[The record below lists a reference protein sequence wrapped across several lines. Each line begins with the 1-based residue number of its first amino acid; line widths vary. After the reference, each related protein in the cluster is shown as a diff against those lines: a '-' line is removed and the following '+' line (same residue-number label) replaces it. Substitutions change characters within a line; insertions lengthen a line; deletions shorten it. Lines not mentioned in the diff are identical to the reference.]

1 MTQLPSPSPAPS
13 PDPSPDRPRNAVVAS
28 AAYCD
33 GRRIAEVPIGE
44 AGAWAAK
51 DGHFVWIGL
60 WEPDEALLMEVK
72 RQFGLHELA
81 VEDALHAH
89 QRPKLDVYG
98 DSLFMVLRTARLE
111 KGELVLGE
119 THVFAGRGYVVTVR
133 HGASTSYSPVRAR
146 AESAPHLLKHGEDFI
161 VYTIMDYV
169 VDCYFPVL
177 DQMGATVDEL
187 DAMLIARPP
196 STGEIER
203 IHQLRRDLER
213 LRRNASPLL
222 EVCSRLERFDLPMID
237 QAIRPYYRDVQ
248 DHVIRVNEQ
257 IGSLREVL
265 SFAFETSMILATARQ
280 NDVTRKLAAWAAIL
294 AVPTAVAGLY
304 GMNFEHMPELHW
316 RYGYPAVLAVIAVV
330 CTALYVRFRRTGWL

>member
-1 MTQLPSPSPAPS
+1 MTLPPEPTPSPSH
-13 PDPSPDRPRNAVVAS
+13 NAVVAS
-28 AAYCD
+28 AAYCE
-33 GRRIAEVPIGE
+33 GRRIADVPIAE

-51 DGHFVWIGL
+51 EGHFVWIGL
-60 WEPDEALLMEVK
+60 WEPDEALLKEVK
-72 RQFGLHELA
+72 QQFGLHELA

-89 QRPKLDVYG
+89 QRPKVDIYG
-98 DSLFMVLRTARLE
+98 ESLFMVLRTARLE

-169 VDCYFPVL
+169 VDCYFPVV
-177 DQMGATVDEL
+177 DQMAATADEL
-187 DAMLIARPP
+187 DALLIARPP
-196 STGEIER
+196 SMAEIEC

-237 QAIRPYYRDVQ
+237 PAIRPYYRDVQ

-265 SFAFETSMILATARQ
+265 SFAFETSMILASARQ

-316 RYGYPAVLAVIAVV
+316 RYGYPAVLAVIIAVCAV
-330 CTALYVRFRRTGWL
+330 LYVRFRRMGWL

>member
-1 MTQLPSPSPAPS
+1 MTLPPSPVPTHNP
-13 PDPSPDRPRNAVVAS
+13 VMAS

-33 GRRIAEVPIGE
+33 GRRIADVPVAE
-44 AGAWAAK
+44 AGAWAGK

-89 QRPKLDVYG
+89 QRPKVEVYG

-111 KGELVLGE
+111 REVLVLGE

-146 AESAPHLLKHGEDFI
+146 AESAPHLLKHGEDFV
-161 VYTIMDYV
+161 VYTVMDYV
-169 VDCYFPVL
+169 VDCYALL
-177 DQMGATVDEL
+177 DQMAAMVEEL
-187 DAMLIARPP
+187 DALMIARPP
-196 STGEIER
+196 GTAEIER

-213 LRRNASPLL
+213 LRRNALPLL

-237 QAIRPYYRDVQ
+237 PAIRPYYRDVQ

-257 IGSLREVL
+257 IASLREVL
-265 SFAFETSMILATARQ
+265 SFAFETSMILAAARQ

-294 AVPTAVAGLY
+294 AVPTAIAGLY

-316 RYGYPAVLAVIAVV
+316 RYGYPAVLAAIAAV
-330 CTALYVRFRRTGWL
+330 CAGLYIRFRRTGWL

>member
-1 MTQLPSPSPAPS
+1 MTLPPEPTHIHNPGHT
-13 PDPSPDRPRNAVVAS
+13 AVVAS
-28 AAYCD
+28 AAYCE
-33 GRRIAEVPIGE
+33 GRRIADVPIAE

-51 DGHFVWIGL
+51 EHHFVWIGL
-60 WEPDEALLMEVK
+60 WEPDEALLMQVK
-72 RQFGLHELA
+72 QQFGLHELA

-89 QRPKLDVYG
+89 QRPKVDVYG

-177 DQMGATVDEL
+177 DQMATTVDEL
-187 DAMLIARPP
+187 DALLIARPP
-196 STGEIER
+196 SMTEIER

-237 QAIRPYYRDVQ
+237 PAIRPYYRDVQ

-265 SFAFETSMILATARQ
+265 SFAFETSMILASARQ

-316 RYGYPAVLAVIAVV
+316 RYGYPAVLVVIVAVCA
-330 CTALYVRFRRTGWL
+330 ALYVRFRRMGWL

>member
-1 MTQLPSPSPAPS
+1 MPLPPSPEPIAN
-13 PDPSPDRPRNAVVAS
+13 PDAVVAS
-28 AAYCD
+28 AVYRD
-33 GRRIAEVPIGE
+33 GRRVADVAITE

-51 DGHFVWIGL
+51 EGAFVWIGL

-89 QRPKLDVYG
+89 QRPKIEVYG

-111 KGELVLGE
+111 NDALVLGE

-133 HGASTSYSPVRAR
+133 HGASSSYSPVRAR
-146 AESAPHLLKHGEDFI
+146 CESAPHLLKHGEDFV

-177 DQMGATVDEL
+177 EQMAGLVDEL
-187 DAMLIARPP
+187 DAMLIVRPP
-196 STGEIER
+196 GTAEIER

-222 EVCSRLERFDLPMID
+222 EVCSRLERFELPIID
-237 QAIRPYYRDVQ
+237 PVIRPYYRDVH

-265 SFAFETSMILATARQ
+265 SFAFETSMILAAARQ

-294 AVPTAVAGLY
+294 AVPTAIAGLY

-316 RYGYPAVLAVIAVV
+316 RYGYPAVLAAIAVTCV
-330 CTALYVRFRRTGWL
+330 ALYVRFRRTGWL

>member
-1 MTQLPSPSPAPS
+1 MTLP
-13 PDPSPDRPRNAVVAS
+13 PDPSHPHNAPHNAVVAS
-28 AAYCD
+28 AAYCQ
-33 GRRIAEVPIGE
+33 GRRIADVPIAE

-51 DGHFVWIGL
+51 EGHFVWIGL

-72 RQFGLHELA
+72 QQFGLHELA

-89 QRPKLDVYG
+89 QRPKVDIYG
-98 DSLFMVLRTARLE
+98 ESLFMVLRTARLE

-169 VDCYFPVL
+169 VDCYFPVV
-177 DQMGATVDEL
+177 DQMAATADEL
-187 DAMLIARPP
+187 DALLIARPP
-196 STGEIER
+196 SMAEIEC

-237 QAIRPYYRDVQ
+237 PAIRPYYRDVQ

-316 RYGYPAVLAVIAVV
+316 RYGYPAVLALIIAVCAV
-330 CTALYVRFRRTGWL
+330 LYVRFRRMGWL

>member
-1 MTQLPSPSPAPS
+1 MTSCFAISSAP
-13 PDPSPDRPRNAVVAS
+13 VVAS
-28 AAYCD
+28 AVYHG
-33 GRRIAEVPIGE
+33 GRRVAEVPIAE
-44 AGAWAAK
+44 AGAWASR

-60 WEPDEALLMEVK
+60 WEPDEPLLMEVK
-72 RQFGLHELA
+72 HQFDLHELA

-89 QRPKLDVYG
+89 QRPKVEVYG

-111 KGELVLGE
+111 GEELVFGE
-119 THVFAGRGYVVTVR
+119 THIFAGKGYVVTVR
-133 HGASTSYSPVRAR
+133 HGASTTYSPVRAR
-146 AESAPHLLKHGEDFI
+146 CESAPQLLKHGEDFV
-161 VYTIMDYV
+161 VYTVMDYV

-177 DQMGATVDEL
+177 EQMA
-187 DAMLIARPP
+187 DAVEALEASLMRHPP
-196 STGEIER
+196 GMAEVER

-213 LRRNASPLL
+213 LRRIASPLL

-237 QAIRPYYRDVQ
+237 ADIRPYYRDVQ

-265 SFAFETSMILATARQ
+265 SFAFETSMILAAGRQ

-294 AVPTAVAGLY
+294 AVPTAIAGVY

-316 RYGYPAVLAVIAVV
+316 QYGYPAALAVIALV
-330 CTALYVRFRRTGWL
+330 CIGLFIRFKRMGWL

>member
-1 MTQLPSPSPAPS
+1 MTLPPEPTPTPSAPH
-13 PDPSPDRPRNAVVAS
+13 NAVVAS
-28 AAYCD
+28 AAYCE
-33 GRRIAEVPIGE
+33 GRRIADVPIAE

-72 RQFGLHELA
+72 QQFGLHELA

-89 QRPKLDVYG
+89 QRPKVDIYG
-98 DSLFMVLRTARLE
+98 ESLFMVLRTARLE

-177 DQMGATVDEL
+177 DQMAATADEL
-187 DAMLIARPP
+187 DALLIARPP
-196 STGEIER
+196 SMAEIEC

-237 QAIRPYYRDVQ
+237 PAIRPYYRDVQ

-257 IGSLREVL
+257 IGSLREIL
-265 SFAFETSMILATARQ
+265 SFAFETSMILASARQ

-294 AVPTAVAGLY
+294 AVPTAIAGIY
-304 GMNFEHMPELHW
+304 GMNFENMPELKW
-316 RYGYPAVLAVIAVV
+316 RYGYFAVLGLIFSACAV
-330 CTALYVRFRRTGWL
+330 LYWRFRRSGWL

>member
-1 MTQLPSPSPAPS
+1 MTLPPESAPAPS
-13 PDPSPDRPRNAVVAS
+13 SAPENARAAVVAS

-33 GRRIAEVPIGE
+33 GRRVADLPIAE
-44 AGAWAAK
+44 AGAGAAK
-51 DGHFVWIGL
+51 AGPFVWIGL

-72 RQFGLHELA
+72 HQFGLHELA

-98 DSLFMVLRTARLE
+98 DSLFMVLRTAKLE

-133 HGASTSYSPVRAR
+133 HGASSSYSPVRAR

-177 DQMGATVDEL
+177 DQMAATVDEL
-187 DAMLIARPP
+187 DALLIARPP

-237 QAIRPYYRDVQ
+237 PAIRPYYRDVQ

-265 SFAFETSMILATARQ
+265 SFAFETSMILASARQ

-316 RYGYPAVLAVIAVV
+316 RYGYPAVLTLIVLV
-330 CTALYVRFRRTGWL
+330 CAALYVRFRRMGWL